1 MKPTMFIAPLL
12 FTFTSGFIHM
22 KHTHTHGFSSP
33 KLHKYKHK
41 HSNPSFITM
50 TKSKETNEI
59 NIDTNSQKKT
69 PVISYI
75 ENPYYMDGDKPN
87 SAFLLALNNFGKQGT
102 ALFEQFMADKLN
114 ITSSSYIPP
123 NERPPDCLGLTLD
136 NEKVKQAEI
145 KRENS
150 SKDGKIESSVISRTL
165 YDIGC
170 FFLDEL
176 FDGRPIARFWF
187 LETIARIP
195 YFSYVSM
202 LHLYESF
209 GWWRGS
215 QLRKIHNAEEDNE
228 LHHLLIMEALGGNA
242 LWTDRFLGYHAAIF
256 YYWALIA
263 LYLFSPRAAYNF
275 MASEEKTDF

>member
-59 NIDTNSQKKT
+59 NIDTDSQKKT

-145 KRENS
+145 NRENS

-170 FFLDEL
+170 FF
-176 FDGRPIARFWF
+176 FWMSC
-187 LETIARIP
+187 LMVDP
-195 YFSYVSM
+195 
-202 LHLYESF
+202 
-209 GWWRGS
+209 
-215 QLRKIHNAEEDNE
+215 
-228 LHHLLIMEALGGNA
+228 
-242 LWTDRFLGYHAAIF
+242 
-256 YYWALIA
+256 
-263 LYLFSPRAAYNF
+263 
-275 MASEEKTDF
+275 